1 VVKKVNIPKGKR
13 VKVNLAKLGITSG
26 KTEPKRGPIVP
37 RPVGDTRKKNGM

>member
-1 VVKKVNIPKGKR
+1 MVKKVNIPKGKR

-26 KTEPKRGPIVP
+26 KTVPKRGPIVP